1 VYKIAPERLKKELNQ
16 RKNSYMKNIYLL
28 IFILFIAICSGCRNN
43 DESKNKIPA
52 IDIIAHL
59 ENIQQINLSEIANEI
74 RYVSLETRDDI
85 FVSDM
90 SKFYVSDK
98 HIIATDMES
107 LILFDRAGKF
117 ISKFGSKGR
126 GPGEYQFI
134 SNLSIE
140 NEEMVFFNSV
150 NDLFEFDTDGN
161 FIKKYANILK
171 VDEKYPIQNWRMI
184 NDSLLI
190 GNVDNMTGKIEY
202 KALIIN
208 KNGEIIRAFK
218 NYDLLQS
225 TGSRVYGGYARI
237 FEFGNTIYFK
247 ELFNDTLFALDN
259 EYELIPKF
267 VFKLG
272 DFGVPN
278 SVRVKFPPIT
288 NDYLTISDIALT
300 KNLMIMRVRLG
311 DNLAST
317 GPLSGNSTNAV
328 CIFNKDSGELT
339 FCKPSDEEE
348 AIFPIGINND
358 LDGGP
363 RFNPTKMVSDSIMV
377 MSISAKQLREYV
389 ASQEFRMNKAK
400 YMERKQ
406 DIIELANSLT
416 DYDNP
421 VLMFVRFK

>member
-1 VYKIAPERLKKELNQ
+1 
-16 RKNSYMKNIYLL
+16 MKNIYLL
-28 IFILFIAICSGCRNN
+28 IFILFVAICCGCRNN
-43 DESKNKIPA
+43 DESKNKIPT

-85 FVSDM
+85 FVSDI
-90 SKFYVSDK
+90 SNFYVSDK
-98 HIIATDMES
+98 HIIAKDKES

-134 SNLSIE
+134 SNLFIE
-140 NEEMVFFNSV
+140 NEEMIFFNSG

-161 FIKKYANILK
+161 FIKKYANILI

-225 TGSRVYGGYARI
+225 TGSRVYGGYSRI

-247 ELFNDTLFALDN
+247 ELFNDTLFVLDS
-259 EYELIPKF
+259 EYKLIPKF
-267 VFKLG
+267 VFNLR
-272 DFGVPN
+272 DYGVPN
-278 SVRVKFPPIT
+278 SARVKFPPVT
-288 NDYLTISDIALT
+288 NNYLTISDIALT
-300 KNLMIMRVRLG
+300 ESLMVIRLRLG
-311 DNLAST
+311 NNLAST

-328 CIFNKDSGELT
+328 CIFNKDTGELT

-348 AIFPIGINND
+348 AIFPLGINND

-363 RFNPTKMVSDSIMV
+363 RFNPDKMVNDSIML
-377 MSISAKQLREYV
+377 MSISAKQLRDYV

-400 YMERKQ
+400 YMEWKQ
-406 DIIELANSLT
+406 YLIELASGLT

>member
-1 VYKIAPERLKKELNQ
+1 
-16 RKNSYMKNIYLL
+16 MKNLTLLFIILL
-28 IFILFIAICSGCRNN
+28 IVISSGCQNN
-43 DESKNKIPA
+43 DDSKNKIQT

-59 ENIQQINLSEIANEI
+59 ENIQQINLSQIANEI
-74 RYVSLETRDDI
+74 RYVPLENRDDI
-85 FVSDM
+85 FIADLSN
-90 SKFYVSDK
+90 FYVSDK
-98 HIIATDMES
+98 HIIAKDRES
-107 LILFDRAGKF
+107 LILFDKTGRF
-117 ISKFGSKGR
+117 ITKFGNRGR
-126 GPGEYQFI
+126 GPGEYQSI
-134 SNLSIE
+134 SNIFIG
-140 NEEMVFFNSV
+140 NEKMVFFNSIV
-150 NDLFEFDTDGN
+150 DLFEFDTDGN

-190 GNVDNMTGKIEY
+190 GNVDNMTGQIEY

-208 KNGEIIRAFK
+208 KNGETIRAFK

-247 ELFNDTLFALDN
+247 ELFNDTLFVLHN

-267 VFKLG
+267 VFNLG
-272 DFGVPN
+272 DYGVPN

-288 NDYLTISDIALT
+288 NDYLTISDIAQT
-300 KNLMIMRVRLG
+300 KNLMVMRVRLG

-328 CIFNKDSGELT
+328 CIFNKDTGELA

-363 RFNPTKMVSDSIMV
+363 RFNPTKMVNDSIMV

-389 ASQEFRMNKAK
+389 ASKEFQTNNPK

-406 DIIELANSLT
+406 DLIELANNLT

-421 VLMFVRFK
+421 VLMFVTFK